1 MWARPTV
8 MRRPV
13 VGALSQ
19 CPTSHPCRLQ
29 LRFLPAGRPY
39 RILAGVRCQK
49 YIIAPQSAGADQQ
62 WHLNSCHFCAMARSS
77 WCPIS
82 GPVTQCLPVLEAPDS
97 VLAPSWL
104 SHQDLTVFQFLGLP
118 CLHYQQ
124 VTCLTPKPLVRVDSP
139 PHHTIGKHPATEL
152 SPPLRIALTQ
162 HNRALTPSSDP
173 PVLRL

>member
-1 MWARPTV
+1 MGSANSHATACGWPAVSVPHHPPMPPPTQV
-8 MRRPV
+8 PTCRAPVPHVGRGPLSKIHHRSAECGRRS
-13 VGALSQ
+13 AMASE
-19 CPTSHPCRLQ
+19 
-29 LRFLPAGRPY
+29 FLPFLRHGKVKLVPNFR
-39 RILAGVRCQK
+39 
-49 YIIAPQSAGADQQ
+49 
-62 WHLNSCHFCAMARSS
+62 
-77 WCPIS
+77 
-82 GPVTQCLPVLEAPDS
+82 PVTQCLPVLEAPDS

-118 CLHYQQ
+118 CLHYQP